1 MSAFDYQGY
10 EILSGLLP
18 GHAVQKLR
26 DDLSGLTLGKHKGGL
41 RNAEKKFPLI
51 HELAQAPELRRLA
64 ESYLTGIASVVRVIL
79 FDKTPDNNW
88 RVSWHQDQTVTL
100 SDKVELEDWG
110 PWSQKDGV
118 YHVQP
123 PIEVLDNM
131 VSLRLH
137 LDPADRDNGCL
148 RVIPSSHNAGL
159 LDAEQIQQYA
169 ESHPAEDCVAQ
180 TGDVLVM
187 RPHLLHRSCK
197 ASHPKAR
204 RIIHI
209 EYSGYQLPSGLSWA

>member
-10 EILSGLLP
+10 EILSGLVP
-18 GHAVQKLR
+18 RDAVQKLR
-26 DDLSGLTLGKHKGGL
+26 DDLSELTLGKYKGGL
-41 RNAEKKFPLI
+41 RNAEKKYPLI
-51 HELAQAPELRRLA
+51 REIAQSAELQRLA

-79 FDKTPDNNW
+79 FDKTPENNW
-88 RVSWHQDQTVTL
+88 RVSWHQDRTVTL
-100 SDKVELEDWG
+100 SDKVELENWG
-110 PWSQKDGV
+110 PWSRKDGV

-137 LDPADRDNGCL
+137 LDPADQRSGCL
-148 RVIPSSHNAGL
+148 RVLPASHNAGL
-159 LDAEQIQQYA
+159 LSAEQIQEYA
-169 ESHPAEDCVAQ
+169 ESHPAEECIAD

-187 RPHLLHRSCK
+187 RPHLVHASSK
-197 ASHPKAR
+197 AKAPSAR

-209 EYSGYQLPSGLSWA
+209 EYSGYQLPAGLNWA